1 VTGTLPPY
9 DRFIVLGPVEADGV
23 CASIAA
29 RTGLPTVVVDANDLG
44 FVDVIGRS
52 AGVDEG
58 LVVRALRSNPAGNAD
73 ESTPLVLIRPHASA
87 ARSS

>member
-1 VTGTLPPY
+1 
-9 DRFIVLGPVEADGV
+9 
-23 CASIAA
+23 
-29 RTGLPTVVVDANDLG
+29 
-44 FVDVIGRS
+44 VIGRS